1 MWLKLLLAGICALPV
16 FAQTLSQDETLR
28 YNVNWPSGLS
38 LGEAVLTAHRTSSGW
53 ELEMTVDAGIP
64 GLRITDRFHSVTRP
78 EGCSLSLERDMS
90 FGSRKTKDETKFDY
104 AKGVAQRTT
113 SGGGGSSEVPIASH
127 CASDALG
134 FVYIVRQALARGG
147 LPPSPCPMLF
157 GAIYR
162 VALQNKGQQNITV
175 GGQTAAADCVTVSIK
190 GPASNN
196 TAEIFFA
203 RDAARTPLRARIP
216 TNLGSIAL
224 ELTR

>member
-53 ELEMTVDAGIP
+53 DLEMTVDAGIP
-64 GLRITDRFHSVTRP
+64 GVRITDRFHSATRAD
-78 EGCSLSLERDMS
+78 GCSLQLNRDMS
-90 FGSRKTKDETKFDY
+90 FGSRKTKDETTFDY
-104 AKGVAQRTT
+104 DKGIAKRTT
-113 SGGGGSSEVPIASH
+113 PDGGGSTDISITSH
-127 CASDALG
+127 CSSDALA
-134 FVYIVRQALARGG
+134 FVYLARQALAHGG
-147 LPPSPCPMLF
+147 LPPSQQVFF
-157 GAIYR
+157 GALYS
-162 VALQNKGQQNITV
+162 VALKYMGEQNVTV
-175 GGQTAAADCVTVSIK
+175 AGKAAVADRVTVSIK

-203 RDAARTPLRARIP
+203 RDAARTPLLVHIP
-216 TNLGSIAL
+216 TGLGTIAL